1 MNFLAHFFLSF
12 HNPDILVGQFIADEV
27 KGRAYE
33 NFPPR
38 IRDGIL
44 LHRFVDSTTDTHPE
58 CLKIRRLI
66 RPQLGLYSPVAIDV
80 YFDHFLAR
88 KWHIYNDQKLRD
100 FTQEVYHSIESRRE
114 SISPQMLI
122 LLTKMKQFDW
132 LNMYESLDGISEILV
147 QMSRRIR
154 GAQQLERA
162 GLVLREFLPEVEKSF
177 DLYFPQLIA
186 DTKAKLDT
194 FAN

>member
-1 MNFLAHFFLSF
+1 MNFLAHFYLSF
-12 HNPDILVGQFIADEV
+12 DDPDILVGQFIADEV
-27 KGRAYE
+27 KGRSFE
-33 NFPPR
+33 KFPQR

-88 KWHIYNDQKLRD
+88 KWHVYKDKKLRH
-100 FTQEVYHSIESRRE
+100 FTEEVYQTLESRKE
-114 SISPQMLI
+114 NISPQMLI
-122 LLTKMKQFDW
+122 LLTKMKHFEW

-154 GAQQLERA
+154 GAQQLELA
-162 GLVLREFLPEVEKSF
+162 GMVLREFLPEVEKSF
-177 DLYFPQLIA
+177 DSYFPQLID